1 VVADTP
7 APGQLGLVDVRQLW
21 PGVLNRVKH
30 MKRYAW
36 MLLSKDT
43 VVKDVHD
50 GTLVLGMREGQR
62 ANFLRGGHHE
72 VLQQA
77 LIDELGVDWKV
88 EVIID
93 AGEGGPSGRRE
104 PPQADPRPSEPASSS
119 PAVPPPPSEEVQAAK
134 SAIRPTRNG
143 NEGRPGA
150 SHDPTEIGDDD
161 EVVSDE
167 NLSSHELLAREL
179 GAQVIDEQETR

>member
-1 VVADTP
+1 
-7 APGQLGLVDVRQLW
+7 
-21 PGVLNRVKH
+21 
-30 MKRYAW
+30 
-36 MLLSKDT
+36 
-43 VVKDVHD
+43 
-50 GTLVLGMREGQR
+50 
-62 ANFLRGGHHE
+62 
-72 VLQQA
+72 
-77 LIDELGVDWKV
+77 
-88 EVIID
+88 
-93 AGEGGPSGRRE
+93 
-104 PPQADPRPSEPASSS
+104 
-119 PAVPPPPSEEVQAAK
+119 VQAAK